1 MIKRILKTKLRVYL
15 YKSIGEAAN
24 FESAFNWVY
33 TSPIWEWKLRVLCL
47 TNSVDYPILNNEYAG
62 GIQKNYQSTARE
74 LCKSVCPA

>member
-47 TNSVDYPILNNEYAG
+47 SNSVDY
-62 GIQKNYQSTARE
+62 QKKIVDLGKASG
-74 LCKSVCPA
+74 LWKFFHK

>member
-1 MIKRILKTKLRVYL
+1 MIKRLLKTKLRVYL

-47 TNSVDYPILNNEYAG
+47 SNSVDYPILNNEY
-62 GIQKNYQSTARE
+62 QKKIVDLGKASG
-74 LCKSVCPA
+74 LWKFFHK

>member
-33 TSPIWEWKLRVLCL
+33 ASPIWRMEVKGFMPFQLC
-47 TNSVDYPILNNEYAG
+47 
-62 GIQKNYQSTARE
+62 
-74 LCKSVCPA
+74 

>member
-15 YKSIGEAAN
+15 YKSIGEACN

-47 TNSVDYPILNNEYAG
+47 SNSVDYPILNNEY
-62 GIQKNYQSTARE
+62 QKKIVDLGKASG
-74 LCKSVCPA
+74 LWKFLHK

>member
-24 FESAFNWVY
+24 FESAFNWAY

-47 TNSVDYPILNNEYAG
+47 SNSVDYPILNNEY
-62 GIQKNYQSTARE
+62 QKKIVDLGKASK
-74 LCKSVCPA
+74 LWKFFHK